1 MFSKDF
7 LTGKIPV
14 LNLQDT
20 GAFSLSQ
27 MEACKRRYLPVVN
40 KGKYVF
46 LLSEKDVS
54 GMENPTDTIENVSAY
69 VPFVNE
75 QTTLLEVLQVMNK
88 NRIDVLPVVNATGDY
103 LGVVT
108 SDILIEK
115 VSEFCNTGQ
124 SGAFITLEL
133 NSPDYSLSQI
143 IHLAEQNRAR
153 VLNVF
158 SYVEELSGK
167 SILVLIID
175 SEDASNVVRSFER
188 FNYKVIHFV
197 QKQKFPDET
206 LYNRLNELM
215 LYLEL

>member
-1 MFSKDF
+1 MFCKDF

-14 LNLQDT
+14 LNVQDT
-20 GAFSLSQ
+20 GVFSLSQ
-27 MEACKRRYLPVVN
+27 MEACKKKHLPVVN
-40 KGKYVF
+40 QGKYVF

-54 GMENPTDTIENVSAY
+54 GMENPADAIENLSADLL
-69 VPFVNE
+69 FVNE
-75 QTTLLEVLQVMNK
+75 QSTLLEVLQVMNK
-88 NRIDVLPVVNATGDY
+88 NRIDVLPVVNAAGDY

-115 VSEFCNTGQ
+115 MSEWCNMGQ
-124 SGAFITLEL
+124 SGAFIVLEL
-133 NSPDYSLSQI
+133 NSPDYALSQI
-143 IHLAEQNRAR
+143 VYLAEQNRAR

-158 SYVEELSGK
+158 SYVEEPSGK

-197 QKQKFPDET
+197 QKQKFPDEI
-206 LYNRLNELM
+206 LHNRLSELM